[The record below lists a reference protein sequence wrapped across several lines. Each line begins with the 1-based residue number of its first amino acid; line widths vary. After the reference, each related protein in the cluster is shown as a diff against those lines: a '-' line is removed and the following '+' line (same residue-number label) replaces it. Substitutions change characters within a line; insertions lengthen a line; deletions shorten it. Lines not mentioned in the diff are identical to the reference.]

1 LLLLQPFVFL
11 RLRGGTAAEIPEH
24 SVHIYS
30 MCFSVFSFR
39 GRFVSAAVW
48 CKKRFFVQFLL
59 KKKSRACANGD

>member
-1 LLLLQPFVFL
+1 
-11 RLRGGTAAEIPEH
+11 TAAEIPEH